1 MLILARFA
9 LSGLI
14 IEIDSLAQFAAV
26 DYSPDQHS
34 GPLGLKIGA
43 LLRPRRV
50 QMLPAP
56 LGSCNALAG
65 TTLRNLENRWS
76 TPLIFWQP

>member
-1 MLILARFA
+1 MDLLV
-9 LSGLI
+9 
-14 IEIDSLAQFAAV
+14 QFAAL

-34 GPLGLKIGA
+34 RPLGLKIGA
-43 LLRPRRV
+43 LLRPQRV

-56 LGSCNALAG
+56 LGSCKALAG